1 MKLYISLGGSKNAKN
16 CMPNTGVFCLYLV
29 CGDIINGQLIVQVGC
44 LPSPKHVPNVEI
56 LDKSPEFSYDSP

>member
-1 MKLYISLGGSKNAKN
+1 MQKN

-44 LPSPKHVPNVEI
+44 FPSPRHVPNLEL